1 MINYPPFSWTI
12 SRVTEHLVFD
22 SIPVVRWPRI
32 APMAL
37 GERAGMEFQ
46 QQELPMPLTSKE
58 LIVLSKCLMAALKS
72 EQFNEADKEVIRKM
86 TIRID
91 RYAER
96 QGAYWEK

>member
-1 MINYPPFSWTI
+1 
-12 SRVTEHLVFD
+12 
-22 SIPVVRWPRI
+22 
-32 APMAL
+32 MASYRAY
-37 GERAGMEFQ
+37 GARRERAGMEFQ

-72 EQFNEADKEVIRKM
+72 EQFDETDKEVIRKM